1 MQFTCVYFCTKA
13 IYPAALG
20 EKKKS
25 PVGAL
30 LWSKVFFLK
39 RYSKCS
45 QGKADFWCVC
55 LTVCGSVLSVRE
67 RRGSG
72 VDKRFV
78 SEDVAVCLCA
88 PVCLGLSG
96 SECLPLNLSSAGCVW
111 VTF

>member
-13 IYPAALG
+13 IYLAALG
-20 EKKKS
+20 WGGS

-39 RYSKCS
+39 RFQMLAR
-45 QGKADFWCVC
+45 QGRLLVSVPDC
-55 LTVCGSVLSVRE
+55 VCGSVLSVRE
-67 RRGSG
+67 CRGSG
-72 VDKRFV
+72 VHTRFV
-78 SEDVAVCLCA
+78 SKHVAVCLCA

-111 VTF
+111 VPF